1 MGEKGCGG
9 RREVGR
15 GGCQMDRPKALTMQ
29 YMVLFS
35 HRTVQLPVGGR
46 RRVALKTGRSRPS
59 EFSGSG
65 QTLSTQLSVANKEG
79 WPVSLL

>member
-35 HRTVQLPVGGR
+35 HRTVQLPAGGR
-46 RRVALKTGRSRPS
+46 RRVALKTGRAGPS